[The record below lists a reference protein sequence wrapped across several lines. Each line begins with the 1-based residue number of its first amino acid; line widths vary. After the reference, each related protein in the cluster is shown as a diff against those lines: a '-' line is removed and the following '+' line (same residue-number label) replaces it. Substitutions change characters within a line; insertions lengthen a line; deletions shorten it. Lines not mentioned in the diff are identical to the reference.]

1 MAQAIVIRN
10 YGGSEV
16 LVCEDVEVAEPGVGE
31 LRIRQTGIGVNYH
44 DVYVRSGLYK
54 TLALPGIPG
63 CEATGVVE
71 AIGSGVT
78 DFQVGDRIAYV
89 TGGYGAYAS
98 HRSLPADLA
107 VPIPEN
113 VTDEAAASNLL
124 RAMTVEML
132 TGPVCN
138 ISPGM
143 NVLVH
148 AAAGGVG
155 RMLCQALSNLG
166 ATVIGT
172 VGSAEKAGIAKA
184 NGCVHTI
191 LYREVDFT
199 KAVADITGSKGVQ
212 VVYDSVGANTFAG
225 SVEVLDFCGHMVNFG
240 QSSGPIDPVAMATL
254 ATKSLTVSRPILFH
268 YLRDQQQY
276 RAMASHALDKF
287 ASGPVASPSTDTNP
301 IGGGLQ
307 SARYF
312 GKHDRRRFAD
322 LGSLRC
328 NLRRCSEGQQSGLRL
343 QHFKL

>member
-16 LVCEDVEVAEPGVGE
+16 LVCEDVEAAEPGVGE

-98 HRSLPADLA
+98 HRTLPMHLA
-107 VPIPEN
+107 VRIPDN

-138 ISPGM
+138 ISPGI

-155 RMLCQALSNLG
+155 RMLCQALSHLG

-184 NGCVHTI
+184 NGCNHTI
-191 LYREVDFT
+191 LYREMDFT
-199 KAVADITGSKGVQ
+199 KAVAEITDGKGVQ
-212 VVYDSVGANTFAG
+212 VVYDSVGADTFAG
-225 SVEVLDFCGHMVNFG
+225 SIEALDFCGHLVNFG
-240 QSSGPIDPVAMATL
+240 QSSGPIDPVAMTTL

-276 RAMASHALDKF
+276 RAMASQALDKF
-287 ASGPVASPSTDTNP
+287 TAGQLIAPAPTPVPLAGASKAHDILESMA
-301 IGGGLQ
+301 GGG
-307 SARYF
+307 
-312 GKHDRRRFAD
+312 
-322 LGSLRC
+322 SLI
-328 NLRRCSEGQQSGLRL
+328 LIP
-343 QHFKL
+343 

>member
-16 LVCEDVEVAEPGVGE
+16 LVCEDVEVAEPGAGE

-98 HRSLPADLA
+98 HRTLPAHLA
-107 VPIPEN
+107 VPLPDNVSDEN
-113 VTDEAAASNLL
+113 AASNLL

-132 TGPVCN
+132 TGPVCS
-138 ISPGM
+138 ISAGM
-143 NVLVH
+143 SVLVH

-172 VGSAEKAGIAKA
+172 VGSAEKAEIAKA
-184 NGCVHTI
+184 NGCSYTI

-199 KAVADITGSKGVQ
+199 KAVEEITNGKGVQ
-212 VVYDSVGANTFAG
+212 VVYDSVGADTFDG
-225 SVEVLDFCGHMVNFG
+225 SIEALDFCGHLVNFG
-240 QSSGPIDPVAMATL
+240 QSSGPSDPVAMTTL

-268 YLRDQQQY
+268 YLRNQQQY
-276 RAMASHALDKF
+276 RAIASQALDKF
-287 ASGPVASPSTDTNP
+287 ASGQLIAPAPTPVPLSDAAQAHDILESMT
-301 IGGGLQ
+301 GGG
-307 SARYF
+307 
-312 GKHDRRRFAD
+312 
-322 LGSLRC
+322 SLI
-328 NLRRCSEGQQSGLRL
+328 LIP
-343 QHFKL
+343 

>member
-1 MAQAIVIRN
+1 MNAQAIIIRD

-16 LVCEDVEVAEPGVGE
+16 LFYEDVEVAEPGPGE

-54 TLALPGIPG
+54 TLPLPGIPG

-71 AIGSGVT
+71 AVGPDVSGYAER
-78 DFQVGDRIAYV
+78 DRIAYV

-98 HRSLPADLA
+98 HRILPEHLA
-107 VPIPEN
+107 VPVPDD
-113 VTDEAAASNLL
+113 VTNEAAASNLL

-148 AAAGGVG
+148 AAAGGAG
-155 RMLCQALSNLG
+155 RMLCQALSHLG

-172 VGSAEKAGIAKA
+172 VGSTEKADMAKA
-184 NGCVHTI
+184 NGCTNTI

-199 KAVADITGSKGVQ
+199 TAVLELTDGKGVQ
-212 VVYDSVGANTFAG
+212 VVYDSVGADTFAG
-225 SVEVLDFCGHMVNFG
+225 SIETLDFCGHLVNFG

-268 YLRDQQQY
+268 YLHDQHQY
-276 RAMASHALDKF
+276 RAMASQALDKF
-287 ASGPVASPSTDTNP
+287 ASGQLIAPAPTPIPLEEASKAHDILESMT
-301 IGGGLQ
+301 GGG
-307 SARYF
+307 
-312 GKHDRRRFAD
+312 
-322 LGSLRC
+322 SLI
-328 NLRRCSEGQQSGLRL
+328 LAP
-343 QHFKL
+343 